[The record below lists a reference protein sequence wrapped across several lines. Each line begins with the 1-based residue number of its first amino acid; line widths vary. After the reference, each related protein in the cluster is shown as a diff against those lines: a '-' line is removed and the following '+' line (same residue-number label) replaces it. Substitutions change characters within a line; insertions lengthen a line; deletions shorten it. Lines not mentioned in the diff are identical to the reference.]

1 MMGLSWP
8 GSRQQG
14 TAARQGAPTPHFTV
28 REGYMDRRDFLRITG
43 ASGALCAAGA
53 TLAGSALAQGAH
65 RHRLRRLARLRADRR
80 HQHRRSRGPGPP
92 LDSRA
97 RQRRHRLPARRADH
111 LAHRGRRHRQPG
123 AGPGYGVRM
132 LAAQWPE
139 NPDIRRITVISRFQT
154 RNRRVDLDQ
163 PAPANFRPESAA
175 TLREYLKPT
184 DLLPTDGIVRP
195 PPTASRAATAAIWR
209 GRSRSTNGWS
219 RTPAARPPPEAAA
232 WATCA
237 TCSRP
242 MT

>member
-1 MMGLSWP
+1 
-8 GSRQQG
+8 
-14 TAARQGAPTPHFTV
+14 
-28 REGYMDRRDFLRITG
+28 MDRRDFLRITG
-43 ASGALCAAGA
+43 ASGALCAAA
-53 TLAGSALAQGAH
+53 TLAGSALAQERTATVS
-65 RHRLRRLARLRADRR
+65 ADWRAFELTADI
-80 HQHRRSRGPGPP
+80 SIEDPGPGPP

-154 RNRRVDLDQ
+154 RNRRVDLDN
-163 PAPANFRPESAA
+163 PRP
-175 TLREYLKPT
+175 PT
-184 DLLPTDGIVRP
+184 SGPKARRRCVNTSSPPICCPPTASSRP

>member
-14 TAARQGAPTPHFTV
+14 RPPARAHRQPHFTV

-43 ASGALCAAGA
+43 ASAPCRRRDARRLRAGA
-53 TLAGSALAQGAH
+53 GAH

-80 HQHRRSRGPGPP
+80 HQHRRSRAQARLWIPVPDSADTDYQRGAQTIWRIEGGGTASLAQAPAMACACWPRNGLKTRTYAGSRSSAASRRATAASTWTSPRPPTSGPK
-92 LDSRA
+92 
-97 RQRRHRLPARRADH
+97 ARR
-111 LAHRGRRHRQPG
+111 RCVNTSSP
-123 AGPGYGVRM
+123 PICC
-132 LAAQWPE
+132 P
-139 NPDIRRITVISRFQT
+139 
-154 RNRRVDLDQ
+154 
-163 PAPANFRPESAA
+163 
-175 TLREYLKPT
+175 PT
-184 DLLPTDGIVRP
+184 ASSRP

-209 GRSRSTNGWS
+209 GRARSTNGWS